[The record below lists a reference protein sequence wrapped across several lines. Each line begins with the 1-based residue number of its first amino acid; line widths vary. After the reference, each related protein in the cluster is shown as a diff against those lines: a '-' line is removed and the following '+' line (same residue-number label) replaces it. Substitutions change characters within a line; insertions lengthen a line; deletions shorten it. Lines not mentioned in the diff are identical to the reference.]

1 MPVRCERQPRA
12 SGRMSTMSNPT
23 PNNDAPVGH
32 PSQAEG
38 EDVQRDGLPVVN
50 DKPAGHPSQAEGDEL
65 SETSE

>member
-1 MPVRCERQPRA
+1 
-12 SGRMSTMSNPT
+12 MSTMSNPT

-65 SETSE
+65 SETGE